1 MKILHLGKYYPLK
14 GGMEKAVLD
23 IVEEFSGRGIQ
34 CDLLC
39 VSTAEPGVVRLNDCA
54 RIYATAAVCHA
65 NSVSIAP
72 SMIPMLRRICD
83 QYDIIPRALPQPDG
97 YACALP
103 FRAIRGRSWSIGT
116 ATSCA
121 SASR

>member
-39 VSTAEPGVVRLNDCA
+39 VSTAEPGVVRLNDYA

-83 QYDIIPRALPQPDG
+83 QYDIIHVHCPNPMATLALYLSG
-97 YACALP
+97 YK
-103 FRAIRGRSWSIGT
+103 GKVVVH
-116 ATSCA
+116 
-121 SASR
+121 

>member
-39 VSTAEPGVVRLNDCA
+39 VSTAEPGVVELNDYA

-65 NSVSIAP
+65 NSVGFTPRQP
-72 SMIPMLRRICD
+72 SATPTPCLSPRR
-83 QYDIIPRALPQPDG
+83 
-97 YACALP
+97 
-103 FRAIRGRSWSIGT
+103 
-116 ATSCA
+116 
-121 SASR
+121 